1 MTPMSDTNLRRIC
14 MLGGGLVLAL
24 LIGLTAVTPPDAV
37 DWVPGLLFGVLIL
50 FTMTYDLPLAQGRVS
65 LVPMA
70 VAATYLVM
78 GLVPAGWGA
87 FLGAIVHGWV
97 RQRWLGRLPEQWRPG
112 ESRQI
117 PQTACRAATHALGIL
132 AGGAVFQLFG
142 GVTPLNQVDLAV
154 LLRLA
159 LFGLTQLSVSY
170 LIKGTYFFALER
182 IPLPIYLQ
190 SVRWTAVYE
199 SESLL
204 FAVLLAS
211 IFTPMGLFL
220 LVLLVIS
227 VTMGALVS
235 SNLSR
240 VDQRLGQ
247 RSRELD
253 TLQTAVQTLSAGL
266 NIEPIVSV
274 VYSQIS
280 RLMPA
285 RGFFVALYDQQTGEV
300 TFPLAVED
308 GKRVHRRSRQ
318 AGNGL
323 MEYVL
328 RRQAPLLI
336 QGDVARKAAELEL
349 DHEGQ
354 ELACWL
360 GVPITAGTD
369 RLGVMALQSNLSST
383 AYGLADQRM
392 LVTIAAQAAV
402 AIQNARLNA
411 RTDESLVQRV
421 QELNSILRTTR
432 DGFML
437 LDLNW
442 LVLDVNRTL
451 TDWMDVPKSELVG
464 RPVDAPRSDGDPAIR
479 LIGYTLKGLR
489 DNCESLADGNLDLK
503 QATILLGPSMRH
515 IGRTLTPV
523 RDQAGTITG
532 WLLVFRDMTEEI
544 ELMRLRDDMTEMLV
558 HDLRSPLTAVMGSVD
573 LMKMFFDSRDGEG
586 FERLRLMA
594 EQNID
599 RIMRIVNQLL
609 DISRL
614 ESEQLP
620 LKLEPLDAQALFE
633 DTKSRFAPLATETQI
648 SLTVDVAPGTSLVY
662 ADVSLIS
669 RVVDNL
675 LDNAIKFTPDGG
687 DVRLWVRDEAAGDS
701 KELWVGVSD
710 TGPGLSTEAQSR
722 LFTKFQQV
730 GSVEGRRR
738 GTGLGL
744 AFCRLA
750 VEAHGG
756 RIWVESEVGEGSTF
770 IFALPAGSEQA
781 MP

>member
-1 MTPMSDTNLRRIC
+1 MTPMRDTNLRRIC

-37 DWVPGLLFGVLIL
+37 DWVPGLLFAVLIV
-50 FTMTYDLPLAQGRVS
+50 FTMTYGIPLAQGWVS

-87 FLGAIVHGWV
+87 FLGAIVHGWL
-97 RQRWLGRLPEQWRPG
+97 RQRQAGRWPEQWESG
-112 ESRQI
+112 ESRQV
-117 PQTACRAATHALGIL
+117 PQTACRAAMHALGIL
-132 AGGAVFQLFG
+132 AGGAIFQVSG
-142 GVTPLNQVDLAV
+142 GVTPLNQVDFV
-154 LLRLA
+154 TLLRLA
-159 LFGLTQLSVSY
+159 LFGLVLLGVSY
-170 LIKGTYFFALER
+170 LIKGTYFSALER
-182 IPLPIYLQ
+182 VPLRTYLQ
-190 SVRWTAVYE
+190 SVRWAAVYE
-199 SESLL
+199 SGSLV
-204 FAVLLAS
+204 FAVLLAL
-211 IFTPMGLFL
+211 IFTPIGLFL
-220 LVLLVIS
+220 FVLLVIS
-227 VTMGALVS
+227 VVVGALVFN
-235 SNLSR
+235 NLSL
-240 VDQRLGQ
+240 VDRRLGQ
-247 RSRELD
+247 RARELD
-253 TLQTAVQTLSAGL
+253 TLQAAVQALSAGL

-285 RGFFVALYDQQTGEV
+285 REFFVALYDQQTGEV

-308 GKRVHRRSRQ
+308 GKRVHWRSRQ

-349 DHEGQ
+349 DHNGREM
-354 ELACWL
+354 ACWL
-360 GVPITAGTD
+360 GVPISAGTD
-369 RLGVMALQSNLSST
+369 RLGVLALQSNLSST
-383 AYGLADQRM
+383 AYDVADQRM
-392 LVTIAAQAAV
+392 LLTIAAQAAV

-411 RTDESLVQRV
+411 RTDESLVRRV

-451 TDWMDVPKSELVG
+451 TDWMDIPKSELVG
-464 RPVDAPRSDGDPAIR
+464 RPVDAPRSDGDPPIR
-479 LIGYTLKGLR
+479 IIGYTLKGLR
-489 DNCESLADGNLDLK
+489 ETCEALADGKLEQK
-503 QATILLGPSMRH
+503 QAMILLGPSMRH

-599 RIMRIVNQLL
+599 RIMRIINQLL

-620 LKLEPLDAQALFE
+620 LRLEPVDVQALFE
-633 DTKSRFAPLATETQI
+633 DTKIRFAPLATETQI
-648 SLTVDVAPGTSLVY
+648 TLTVEFAPGVPSAC

-687 DVRLWVRDEAAGDS
+687 DVRLWVRGESEGDS

-730 GSVEGRRR
+730 VSVEGRRR

-770 IFALPAGSEQA
+770 IFALPAESEQA
-781 MP
+781 QP